1 MFLTCDLRVWYNE
14 RVKALD
20 LSFDRIDKAVELLKE
35 GKIGVMPTDTIY
47 GIVGS
52 ALNPEAVENIYKLR
66 SRTSG
71 KPMIVLIS
79 GLDDL
84 NLFGI
89 ELSKEEKIFLKNNW
103 PNPLSIVLSCTSEKL
118 KYLHRG
124 KKSLAFRMPK
134 NSQLLD
140 VLKKTGPLVAPSANF
155 EQEKPSETITE
166 TKKYFG
172 DKVAFYV
179 DGGVLKSK
187 PSTIVRLYKD
197 GTGMILRE
205 GSFKQKL

>member
-1 MFLTCDLRVWYNE
+1 MVFWYNE
-14 RVKALD
+14 RVEALNI
-20 LSFDRIDKAVELLKE
+20 SFENTDKVVQLLKN
-35 GKIGVMPTDTIY
+35 GKVGVMPTDTIY

-71 KPMIVLIS
+71 KPMIILIS

-84 NLFGI
+84 NYLNI
-89 ELSKEEKIFLKNNW
+89 ELTKEEKNFLKNNW
-103 PNPLSIVLSCTSEKL
+103 PNPLSVVLSCPSEKF

-124 KKSLAFRMPK
+124 KKSLAFRMPDNEK
-134 NSQLLD
+134 LLGI
-140 VLKKTGPLVAPSANF
+140 LKQTGPLVAPSANF
-155 EQEKPSETITE
+155 EKEKPSETVSE

-172 DKVAFYV
+172 ENIAFYV
-179 DGGVLKSK
+179 DGGILKSK

-197 GTGMILRE
+197 GTRIILRE
-205 GSFKQKL
+205 GGFPVTAGPS